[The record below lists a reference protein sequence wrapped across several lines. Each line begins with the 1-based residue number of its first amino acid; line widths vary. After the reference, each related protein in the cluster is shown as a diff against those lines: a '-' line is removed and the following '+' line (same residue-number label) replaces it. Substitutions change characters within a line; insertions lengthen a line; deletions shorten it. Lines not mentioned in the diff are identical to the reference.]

1 MKTCAQGHQRPAH
14 VERCHECQL
23 AWKRARY
30 AAKAK
35 GLPWTPRRRGQP
47 SGPAHSSARFSADEV
62 RDARRMAA
70 DGWTCRELARFFDVS
85 VSTVSNLVARRSYRE
100 VA

>member
-14 VERCHECQL
+14 VERCRECQL

-47 SGPAHSSARFSADEV
+47 SGPAHSSARLTASEV
-62 RDARRMAA
+62 RDARSMHAA
-70 DGWTCRELARFFDVS
+70 GWTCRELARFFH
-85 VSTVSNLVARRSYRE
+85 VSTTAMVNLVARRSYRE
-100 VA
+100 IA

>member
-14 VERCHECQL
+14 IERCRECHL

-35 GLPWTPRRRGQP
+35 GRPWTPRRRGQP
-47 SGPAHSSARFSADEV
+47 SSPAHPTARLDASEV

-70 DGWTCRELARFFDVS
+70 DGWTCRELARFFGVS
-85 VSTVSNLVARRSYRE
+85 VTTATNLVARRSYRE

>member
-35 GLPWTPRRRGQP
+35 GLPWTPRRRGQ
-47 SGPAHSSARFSADEV
+47 SSSPAHPGARLTASEV
-62 RDARRMAA
+62 RDARGMHA
-70 DGWTCRELARFFDVS
+70 DRWTCRELARFFR
-85 VSTVSNLVARRSYRE
+85 VSTTTMVNLVARRSYRE